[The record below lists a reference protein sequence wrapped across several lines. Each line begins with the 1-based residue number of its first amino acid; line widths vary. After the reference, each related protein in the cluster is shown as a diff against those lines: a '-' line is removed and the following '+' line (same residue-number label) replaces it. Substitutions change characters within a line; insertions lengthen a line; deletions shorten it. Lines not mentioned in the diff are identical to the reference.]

1 MSGKD
6 ITERKKVDDKPQGF
20 QDRARLK
27 QEQDL
32 SMRSEKSTS
41 FKRKTSSYLASTY
54 KQDFMLSCRISS
66 KS

>member
-41 FKRKTSSYLASTY
+41 FKRKTSLF
-54 KQDFMLSCRISS
+54 DIDI
-66 KS
+66 